1 MADGAFDPRRERMS
15 VQLDRLADASMTVA
29 VSRAAPGDLAAG
41 VETKLRRIDGV
52 RAVESLDLGGIS
64 PGLNDLTVDVEAT
77 LALDA
82 DDADADA
89 LEARFE
95 ESFGVSAVSVEAVRS
110 VPPDPPDGTAADA
123 V

>member
-1 MADGAFDPRRERMS
+1 MS
-15 VQLDRLADASMTVA
+15 VQLARLADASMTVA

-52 RAVESLDLGGIS
+52 RAVESQELCGLQ
-64 PGLNDLTVDVEAT
+64 PGLNDVAVEVEVT

-82 DDADADA
+82 DLPDEPSAVADA
-89 LEARFE
+89 LEDA
-95 ESFGVSAVSVEAVRS
+95 FGVSAVTVEATRG
-110 VPPDPPDGTAADA
+110 VPPDPADGAAADA

>member
-1 MADGAFDPRRERMS
+1 MS
-15 VQLDRLADASMTVA
+15 VQLTRLADASMTVA

-52 RAVESLDLGGIS
+52 RAVESLDIGGIR

-77 LALDA
+77 LSLDA
-82 DDADADA
+82 ARDDPDAAA

-95 ESFGVSAVSVEAVRS
+95 DAFGVSAVSVEAVRS
-110 VPPDPPDGTAADA
+110 VPPDPPDGAAADA

>member
-1 MADGAFDPRRERMS
+1 MS
-15 VQLDRLADASMTVA
+15 VQLGRLADASMTVA

-41 VETKLRRIDGV
+41 VETKLRRVDGV
-52 RAVESLDLGGIS
+52 DGVESLDLGGIT

-82 DDADADA
+82 ETEADADA

-95 ESFGVSAVSVEAVRS
+95 DAFGVSAVSVAAVGS
-110 VPPDPPDGTAADA
+110 DPPDPPDGAAADA
-123 V
+123 A